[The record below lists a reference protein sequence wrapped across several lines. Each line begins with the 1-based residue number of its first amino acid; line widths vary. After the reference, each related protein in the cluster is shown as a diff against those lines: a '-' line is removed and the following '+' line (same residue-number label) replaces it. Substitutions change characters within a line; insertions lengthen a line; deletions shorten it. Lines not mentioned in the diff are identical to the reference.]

1 MWLINT
7 HTLEL
12 HSFPDAVSA
21 PAYVILSH
29 CWGGGEMNF
38 KDFRKGRNCVGAG
51 YQKIVDCCRTT
62 REFPLE
68 FMDSVEMLAYRSDTP
83 GFDWVWIDTVCI
95 DKRSSAELSEAIN
108 SSKHSPTASW

>member
-12 HSFPDAVSA
+12 HSFSDVESA
-21 PAYVILSH
+21 PDYAILSH
-29 CWGGGEMNF
+29 CWGKREMTF
-38 KDFRKGRNCVGAG
+38 KDFRKRRNCAGAG

-62 REFPLE
+62 RDFPLE
-68 FMDSVEMLAYRSDTP
+68 YMESVEMLAYRSDTS

-108 SSKHSPTASW
+108 SSKRSPTASP